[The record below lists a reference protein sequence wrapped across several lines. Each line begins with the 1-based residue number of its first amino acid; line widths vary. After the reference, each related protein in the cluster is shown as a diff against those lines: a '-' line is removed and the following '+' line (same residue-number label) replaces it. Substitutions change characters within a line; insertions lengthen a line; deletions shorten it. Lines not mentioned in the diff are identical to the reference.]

1 MRFLRFLLI
10 CSASL
15 LALSCFRQD
24 PQAVSSSS
32 FVVSFE
38 SEPPAEPAV
47 PEAAAPRPE
56 AWIVALGGAPSA
68 RSGNAVRTLAIGSTL
83 LPGDLVETDE
93 TSWAEFVVGS
103 AEDVEATSF
112 VAARLSSSSRFA
124 LIVLSG
130 GAGEAGP
137 RAVEFG
143 LESGSIVVKAGK
155 QSGRDELLVVTPNA
169 AARVR
174 GTSFLAEAEPGRSRF
189 AVASGAVA
197 VLAKGPLFS
206 NLLDGRAANPVA
218 GAVVRAAFAFAPVAR
233 SGEAISV
240 GGSIDASEAAYGEL
254 LAAAERTQA
263 NGFALESIDDPS
275 GFLVAA
281 GSDQETRLRAAL
293 AVHRPE
299 ALSPEAYRSLLKIN
313 ELRNPALAYESHPVS
328 LPVERAARDRQPPKP
343 AAVLWSARASA
354 APLVASLTRSGDLV
368 VALDGR
374 GAVHAV
380 DPDGRIAWSLPGDAL
395 AATAFDR
402 FVAVASAEGL
412 SVRDGVDGSERG
424 RFSYGF
430 APSAPSAKPV
440 AVPEGLAVA
449 TPRGIALL
457 RSENAVLVREI
468 PVDGGVVSAPT
479 LAGRELACV
488 SGDGS
493 LVLIDLG
500 AGIVSAKIP
509 VGLGSGPFPP
519 RGRGDFLVVGDRGG
533 RLAGVSA
540 SARAVLWTRDL
551 GTRLGIE
558 PEIGEGRLFAWT
570 ADKKLLTLSTE
581 DGSELAPPVVDVLSP
596 PLLSDG
602 RLYWG
607 GKAGVLVVADA
618 ANMREVKRIPIAEGV
633 TVRPIIVGGTLYAGT
648 GGGRIVK
655 VDISR

>member
-1 MRFLRFLLI
+1 VVRGFWLIRTCALLVLAAVLLAPSLGWARATATGMRLGAHPDGITRIVVDLSDSIDFSTALYADPYRVVVNTPPMDWSQQAALRRPLGAVQALRFDEDSLGGRLMI
-10 CSASL
+10 DLKDPATVKSAFVIPPRDGQGWRFVMDL
-15 LALSCFRQD
+15 
-24 PQAVSSSS
+24 QAVSR
-32 FVVSFE
+32 
-38 SEPPAEPAV
+38 
-47 PEAAAPRPE
+47 AAFLNA
-56 AWIVALGGAPSA
+56 AMPSA
-68 RSGNAVRTLAIGSTL
+68 RTAK
-83 LPGDLVETDE
+83 
-93 TSWAEFVVGS
+93 AE
-103 AEDVEATSF
+103 AKPE
-112 VAARLSSSSRFA
+112 
-124 LIVLSG
+124 
-130 GAGEAGP
+130 P
-137 RAVEFG
+137 
-143 LESGSIVVKAGK
+143 VKA
-155 QSGRDELLVVTPNA
+155 E
-169 AARVR
+169 ARV
-174 GTSFLAEAEPGRSRF
+174 E
-189 AVASGAVA
+189 
-197 VLAKGPLFS
+197 
-206 NLLDGRAANPVA
+206 
-218 GAVVRAAFAFAPVAR
+218 
-233 SGEAISV
+233 
-240 GGSIDASEAAYGEL
+240 
-254 LAAAERTQA
+254 
-263 NGFALESIDDPS
+263 
-275 GFLVAA
+275 
-281 GSDQETRLRAAL
+281 
-293 AVHRPE
+293 
-299 ALSPEAYRSLLKIN
+299 
-313 ELRNPALAYESHPVS
+313 
-328 LPVERAARDRQPPKP
+328 PPKP
-343 AAVLWSARASA
+343 AAVLWAARASA